1 MRFRSI
7 IILTYFFFVNPLCAY
22 EVIDEN
28 AIKKTT
34 NVLKES
40 LTIAGDNSKELLKA
54 ISELH
59 GERVESLVF
68 LIKHMPE
75 RDLKNLSSEYLIEN
89 VNYAFK
95 AREESEWAKSVP
107 KDIFL
112 NDVLPYA
119 SINER
124 RDRWR
129 KDFHTRFSPLVKKFK
144 SLEEAAQGLNKEM
157 WKMINVK
164 YHARKR
170 PKPDQSPYESIDAGF
185 ASCTGL

>member
-28 AIKKTT
+28 AIKKTS

-59 GERVESLVF
+59 GERAESLVF

-112 NDVLPYA
+112 NVQ
-119 SINER
+119 IM
-124 RDRWR
+124 
-129 KDFHTRFSPLVKKFK
+129 HV
-144 SLEEAAQGLNKEM
+144 
-157 WKMINVK
+157 
-164 YHARKR
+164 
-170 PKPDQSPYESIDAGF
+170 
-185 ASCTGL
+185 